1 MPIKEVSKYN
11 YKEICNE
18 LKIDYDEFLSF
29 ISSNGES
36 NVSLTR
42 SKHTKAIEVIESF
55 ANSLLIQDIRKIK
68 SKNTIKYYLS
78 FLHRFILFLKK
89 NYENIPF
96 EDLNEEIIY
105 RFIDE
110 TNKNISCDNNNI
122 SKSSLSQ
129 SSLNT
134 YVAII
139 KRICT
144 YATEKGYLDKNIG
157 FKFRKIKISYLP
169 RYFTKAQLR
178 KIFEEVDK
186 RRCSLLWRTIFIT
199 LLGTGLRVNEVA
211 KLKIRDIDFDNLLI
225 YTLGK
230 GNKERYVPLYPA
242 VKNSILL
249 YLKTTGVE
257 DLEEHN
263 GFLFSRDTKR
273 LKPVSDRSIQ
283 YNLMKIRRDL
293 KLDFKYTVHS
303 FRHTFA
309 VNCLKAN
316 MHIMYL
322 SQILGHESPS
332 TTAIYTKLLPKDLQ
346 QEITEKYPIPFEG
359 LIKEIITGNE

>member
-11 YKEICNE
+11 YKDICDE

-29 ISSNGES
+29 ISKKSES
-36 NVSLTR
+36 NVGHTT
-42 SKHTKAIEVIESF
+42 SKNFKAIDVIESF
-55 ANSLLIQDIRKIK
+55 ANSILKQDIRRIK

-78 FLHRFILFLKK
+78 FLHRFITFLHKDYK
-89 NYENIPF
+89 DIQFAN
-96 EDLNEEIIY
+96 LNEEIIY
-105 RFIDE
+105 QFTFE
-110 TNKNISCDNNNI
+110 MK
-122 SKSSLSQ
+122 KSSDDDTSLALSQ

-134 YVAII
+134 YIAII

-144 YATEKGYLDKNIG
+144 FATDMGYMDKNIG

-169 RYFTKAQLR
+169 RYFTDAQLK
-178 KIFEEVDK
+178 KIFEVVET

-199 LLGTGLRVNEVA
+199 LLGTGLRVNEIA
-211 KLKIRDIDFDNLLI
+211 KLKIRDIDFKNQLI

-230 GNKERYVPLYPA
+230 GNKERYIPLYP
-242 VKNSILL
+242 VVRKSLMI
-249 YLKTTGVE
+249 YLNATGVY
-257 DLEEHN
+257 DPQKASN
-263 GFLFSRDTKR
+263 GYLFCRDNVTKR

-283 YNLMKIRRDL
+283 YNLMEIRKEI
-293 KLDFKYTVHS
+293 KLDERYTVHS

-322 SQILGHESPS
+322 SQILGHENPS
-332 TTAIYTKLLPKDLQ
+332 TTGIYTKLLPKDLQ
-346 QEITEKYPIPFEG
+346 HEINEKFPIPFEG
-359 LIKEIITGNE
+359 LIKEIIGEKE